1 MTWTIRTDSDFD
13 QAVKKLD
20 RPVAARVLKT
30 LIALED
36 LDDPTKRCKALSGP
50 YTGLWRLRV
59 GDYRVILDIRRG
71 ELIIIALDVGNR
83 SDIYD

>member
-30 LIALED
+30 LVALED
-36 LDDPTKRCKALSGP
+36 LDDPTNGAKHC
-50 YTGLWRLRV
+50 RV
-59 GDYRVILDIRRG
+59 RTPDCGDSEWVTT
-71 ELIIIALDVGNR
+71 A
-83 SDIYD
+83 